1 MPPSPSKKNLTNVQK
16 EGGGERVKGI
26 LDNVKKTA
34 GVVKRYIYIGD
45 LSIFNI
51 LLIPEND

>member
-1 MPPSPSKKNLTNVQK
+1 MSKVR
-16 EGGGERVKGI
+16 GGGWVKGI